1 MLTRC
6 VFARAHA
13 IAPLL
18 PSSNW
23 NHSFMK
29 PFFRA
34 AYGKHDIMFEY
45 LRALAQ
51 PGAMVATGLV
61 LLLIAAGDAAIT
73 IAVKGWPP
81 L

>member
-1 MLTRC
+1 MLE
-6 VFARAHA
+6 
-13 IAPLL
+13 
-18 PSSNW
+18 
-23 NHSFMK
+23 
-29 PFFRA
+29 
-34 AYGKHDIMFEY
+34 D

-51 PGAMVATGLV
+51 PGALIATGLV

>member
-1 MLTRC
+1 MTPHRQIENP
-6 VFARAHA
+6 ASA
-13 IAPLL
+13 
-18 PSSNW
+18 SSNW
-23 NHSFMK
+23 NHSFLK

-34 AYGKHDIMFEY
+34 AYGNHDVMFED

-51 PGAMVATGLV
+51 PGALIATGLV
-61 LLLIAAGDAAIT
+61 LLLFAAGDAAII